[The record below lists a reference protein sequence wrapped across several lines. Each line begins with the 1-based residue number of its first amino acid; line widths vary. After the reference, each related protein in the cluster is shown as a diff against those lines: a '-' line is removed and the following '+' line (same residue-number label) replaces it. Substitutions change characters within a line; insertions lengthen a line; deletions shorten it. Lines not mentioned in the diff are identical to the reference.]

1 MEQPVA
7 LYDAFDKSK
16 IAALPRVQFTGRIV
30 VVNTAASARRAVDV
44 LLRQPIIGIDT
55 ETRPSFKKGL
65 NHKVA
70 LLQAATRNICFLFR
84 LNKIGTPDC
93 LLRLLADKRQLKVGL
108 SLKDDRHMLH
118 ERADFE
124 DGRFVDLQDY
134 VRQFGI
140 VDMSLQK
147 LFANVF
153 GKRISKGAQLTNW
166 EAADLT
172 ERQQRYA
179 ATDAWACVL
188 LYERLEQLK
197 HSGNYL
203 MIPRVSYEH
212 LLEQVVKDLLNQLA
226 WCRKEQY

>member
-1 MEQPVA
+1 
-7 LYDAFDKSK
+7 
-16 IAALPRVQFTGRIV
+16 
-30 VVNTAASARRAVDV
+30 
-44 LLRQPIIGIDT
+44 
-55 ETRPSFKKGL
+55 
-65 NHKVA
+65 
-70 LLQAATRNICFLFR
+70 
-84 LNKIGTPDC
+84 
-93 LLRLLADKRQLKVGL
+93 
-108 SLKDDRHMLH
+108 MLH

-140 VDMSLQK
+140 VAMSLQK